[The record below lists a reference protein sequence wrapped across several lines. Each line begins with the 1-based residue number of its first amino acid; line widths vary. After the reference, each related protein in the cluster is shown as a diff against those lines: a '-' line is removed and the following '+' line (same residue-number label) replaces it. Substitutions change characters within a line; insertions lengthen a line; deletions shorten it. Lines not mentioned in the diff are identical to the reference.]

1 MVETRYLLL
10 MRHAKRRRGTEEDSS
25 EINLK
30 DIAASLRN
38 LSGRYVSQDSTL
50 DPFPVLTRAGY
61 DETVQVIKKLKAY
74 KGDNQTS
81 FDIASIIHADSDD
94 SGETARL
101 VIQEWDAGLSV
112 PLQPESILTPK
123 NAFQRCQNKAN
134 RARTL
139 SQMVTEVVCSE
150 ASKSWSHDKNAVLV
164 VGHEPFLGWIGTIL
178 SGSTYPITNS
188 EILCFE
194 LTEILPNQKPVAF
207 PRGLLSW
214 TISPTDN
221 KTLADLR
228 EKIRGK
234 MEIAKLL
241 SAFIGAGLGFLASNM
256 ADHSKIDALS
266 KQLPALTF
274 STVLILISL
283 ILYLT
288 TMCSYDTLLMPVRFW
303 GEKPAQSD
311 DRPCWIVE
319 RPPSSDL
326 WVLYQ
331 NMLHVWEW
339 QFIPAT
345 YCLVLGLLTFI
356 TATFLNIVGPHTR
369 WTSVWV
375 VVGGLL
381 ATSLICLTR
390 VKWRRLRGVDDE
402 LPTSVNK
409 DPFWR
414 VFRRLG
420 SWRRIFGP
428 WLGSTD

>member
-1 MVETRYLLL
+1 
-10 MRHAKRRRGTEEDSS
+10 MRHAKRRRGTEEDPS

-30 DIAASLRN
+30 DIAASLRH
-38 LSGRYVSQDSTL
+38 LSSRYVSPESTL
-50 DPFPVLTRAGY
+50 DPFPVLTRTGY
-61 DETVQVIKKLKAY
+61 DETVQVIKRLKEY
-74 KGDNQTS
+74 KADNQKS
-81 FDIASIIHADSDD
+81 FDIALIIHADSDD
-94 SGETARL
+94 SGDTARL
-101 VIQEWDAGLSV
+101 VIQEWDTGSSV
-112 PLQPESILTPK
+112 PLQPVSILNPEK
-123 NAFQRCQNKAN
+123 AFQQCPNKAN

-139 SQMVTEVVCSE
+139 SNMVAKAVWSE
-150 ASKSWSHDKNAVLV
+150 ASNKWSDEHSAVLV

-178 SGSTYPITNS
+178 SGTTYPIANS

-194 LTEILPNQKPVAF
+194 FTGILPNQKPVAF
-207 PRGLLSW
+207 ARGLLSW
-214 TISPTDN
+214 TISPTD
-221 KTLADLR
+221 KTTLADLR

-234 MEIAKLL
+234 MEVAKLL
-241 SAFIGAGLGFLASNM
+241 SAFIGAGLGFLATNM
-256 ADHSKIDALS
+256 ADPDKIDALS

-274 STVLILISL
+274 STALMLISL
-283 ILYLT
+283 LLYLT

-303 GEKPAQSD
+303 GENPAQSD

-319 RPPSSDL
+319 RPPSSNL

-331 NMLHVWEW
+331 NMLRIWEW

-345 YCLVLGLLTFI
+345 YCLILGLLTFI
-356 TATFLNIVGPHTR
+356 TATFLNKVDPHTR

-375 VVGGLL
+375 IVGGLL

-409 DPFWR
+409 ANFWR
-414 VFRRLG
+414 FVRRLR